1 MCLSYLMDLKTQH
14 LLEKCYYK
22 IAQEFMPAP
31 KATYANVSVNGVLV
45 GLYVCVQSVDDDFT
59 NENFYERK
67 GPFFKAE
74 NTGINNQLLRSF
86 KSLGSLFRYF
96 MLPKSI

>member
-1 MCLSYLMDLKTQH
+1 MDFLKFPMDLLKFSNGFKDPTFVREM
-14 LLEKCYYK
+14 LSYK

-59 NENFYERK
+59 NENYYERK
-67 GPFFKAE
+67 GPLFKAE
-74 NTGINNQLLRSF
+74 NTGISVA
-86 KSLGSLFRYF
+86 GCTG
-96 MLPKSI
+96 